1 MITYKEFEVINTMLK
16 SKEPIINVPEYV
28 YSNVHYYAFKSQ
40 TEVVE
45 LVSSLQRK
53 GYIAD
58 GRVTLAGMKEIEPLR
73 VNNAVILAAGGADI
87 NAKSVYNM
95 PKGLFV
101 KNGETLIER
110 QIRQLKEA
118 GIDDITVV
126 IGYKQELYFFLVD
139 KWGVKLE
146 INTDLKKNSIYTLYV
161 ARNYLSS
168 TYILNCDNYYE
179 ENPFSQY
186 EFNAFHATV
195 YKEDAH
201 NELVVKKNQSGRIL
215 EMFSCA
221 KSGECVYG
229 HSYFDPEF
237 SRRMVGYMDE
247 EISDFRISAM
257 FWEEFVSRHA
267 DDLEMYVREYP
278 ADFLFEFDSIQEIQ
292 NIEGLFLSNV
302 SGWINEKICSVLDCS
317 ENEISDINV
326 LEKGLSNI
334 LFTFVVRGVK
344 YIFRYPGDS
353 TQFFIYRKNE
363 CVANKLAAKAH
374 ADDTFIYIDEQGA
387 KISKFREN
395 CIDLHGKYYYDVELM
410 KRVAKKIRAFHD
422 VGYDMP
428 GWEEYNYDPVWQT
441 ERLFKEA
448 SKMKG
453 DLFRIFE
460 REWVQIRK
468 LQKYADLDGVKHTMC
483 HNDINIDNVLLT
495 EDTLDI
501 IDYEFAGYNDPG
513 YDFGRV
519 IAGFEYEADEPKILD
534 ILEAY
539 FGRPAT
545 EMEHRHWMAY
555 STIHNWYYVGWAL
568 YKESINEY
576 TRDWMLFFYKQT
588 NKLLKWCLPKY
599 EAVYGPMEDPK
610 AAPEGWKK

>member
-1 MITYKEFEVINTMLK
+1 MITYKEFEVINCMLK
-16 SKEPIINVPEYV
+16 SKGSINSISDYV
-28 YSNVHYYAFKSQ
+28 YNNVHYCVFKNRD
-40 TEVVE
+40 EVAE
-45 LVSSLQRK
+45 LVSKLEEK
-53 GYIAD
+53 GYVAD
-58 GRVTLAGMKEIEPLR
+58 GIVTPSGLKEIEPLK

-87 NAKSVYNM
+87 SAKSVYNM

-118 GIDDITVV
+118 GIEDITVV

-161 ARNYLSS
+161 ARNSLSS

-186 EFNAFHATV
+186 EFNAFHTTV

-201 NELVVKKNQSGRIL
+201 NELVVKKNASGRIL
-215 EMFSCA
+215 EMYSCA
-221 KSGECVYG
+221 KSGECLYG
-229 HSYFDPEF
+229 HSYVDPEF
-237 SRRMVGYMDE
+237 CRRMIAYMDQ
-247 EISDFRISAM
+247 EIDDFRISAM
-257 FWEEFVSRHA
+257 FWEEFVARHA

-292 NIEGLFLSNV
+292 NIDGLFLSNV
-302 SGWINEKICSVLDCS
+302 SGWINEKICSVLNCTED
-317 ENEISDINV
+317 EISDINV

-334 LFTFVVRGVK
+334 LFTFVVRGEK

-374 ADDTFIYIDEQGA
+374 ADDTYIYIDEQGA

-395 CIDLHGKYYYDVELM
+395 CIDLHGVYYHDVELM
-410 KRVAKKIRAFHD
+410 KRVARKIRAFHD

-428 GWEEYNYDPVWQT
+428 DWEEYNYDPVWQT

-448 SKMKG
+448 AKIKG
-453 DLFRIFE
+453 NLFKIFE
-460 REWVQIRK
+460 KEWIQIRK
-468 LQKYADLDGVKHTMC
+468 LQKYADMDGVKHTMC

-495 EDTLDI
+495 ENTLDI

-555 STIHNWYYVGWAL
+555 TTLHNWYYVGWAL

-576 TRDWMLFFYKQT
+576 TRDWMLFFFKQT

-610 AAPEGWKK
+610 AEPEGWRE